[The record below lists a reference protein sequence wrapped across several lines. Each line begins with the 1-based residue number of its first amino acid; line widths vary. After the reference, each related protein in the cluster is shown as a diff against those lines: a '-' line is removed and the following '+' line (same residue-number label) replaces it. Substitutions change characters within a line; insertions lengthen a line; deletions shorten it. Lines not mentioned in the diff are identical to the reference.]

1 MPWAG
6 VVAMSSSNQDAM
18 LTRPLAVEDWQELVD
33 AWELPDFSVDTP
45 NEPDNPDDDPDPVVA
60 EEIAAARAEAE
71 KRGFEAGQQK
81 GRDQGYQDGMAAARE
96 EIEQLENRLRGWLS
110 HLEAPLQLMD
120 DEVTEQ
126 LTALATQIAR
136 VMVAREVQADASGLP
151 EIARE
156 ALTALP
162 ISARAV
168 TLRCAPADEPAL
180 RDLLDAG
187 RFASLDLRADPGL
200 DPGGVVAES
209 GDARVDASLANRWAA
224 TLDHLIGRVYP
235 GPDQPVDAENV
246 DASSQGAA
254 EMQAGWGAAE
264 SDVQTQAGEDSLSAE
279 YAPAPDA
286 TDTNPADEP
295 HAGEA
300 RHG

>member
-33 AWELPDFSVDTP
+33 AWEMPDFSVDTP
-45 NEPDNPDDDPDPVVA
+45 DEPDNPDDGADPVVA
-60 EEIAAARAEAE
+60 EEVVAARAEAE
-71 KRGFEAGQQK
+71 KAGFEAGQQK
-81 GRDQGYQDGMAAARE
+81 GRDLGYQDGMAAARE

-120 DEVTEQ
+120 EEVTEQ

-136 VMVAREVQADASGLP
+136 VMVAREVQADASALA

-156 ALTALP
+156 ALSALP
-162 ISARAV
+162 VSARAV

-180 RDLLDAG
+180 RELLDAG
-187 RFASLDLRADPGL
+187 RFTSLDLRADPGM
-200 DPGGVVAES
+200 DAGGVIAES
-209 GDARVDASLANRWAA
+209 GDARVDASLANRWAT

-235 GPDQPVDAENV
+235 GPDQPVEAKSDDV
-246 DASSQGAA
+246 VSQGAA
-254 EMQAGWGAAE
+254 E
-264 SDVQTQAGEDSLSAE
+264 TQAGPAE
-279 YAPAPDA
+279 PDAQTQVGEESPPSEEAATPDA
-286 TDTNPADEP
+286 TDTDPADEP
-295 HAGEA
+295 DAEGD
-300 RHG
+300 RHE

>member
-1 MPWAG
+1 
-6 VVAMSSSNQDAM
+6 
-18 LTRPLAVEDWQELVD
+18 
-33 AWELPDFSVDTP
+33 
-45 NEPDNPDDDPDPVVA
+45 
-60 EEIAAARAEAE
+60 
-71 KRGFEAGQQK
+71 
-81 GRDQGYQDGMAAARE
+81 MAAARE

-156 ALTALP
+156 ALAALP
-162 ISARAV
+162 VSARAV

-180 RDLLDAG
+180 RELLDAG

-200 DPGGVVAES
+200 DAGGVVAES

-235 GPDQPVDAENV
+235 GPDQTVELDNGA
-246 DASSQGAA
+246 ASSAA
-254 EMQAGWGAAE
+254 AASQDVADTQTGSETAE
-264 SDVQTQAGEDSLSAE
+264 SDAQAQADEDTPSAE
-279 YAPAPDA
+279 DA
-286 TDTNPADEP
+286 AALDAAGTDPSDESDS
-295 HAGEA
+295 GEA
-300 RHG
+300 RHD